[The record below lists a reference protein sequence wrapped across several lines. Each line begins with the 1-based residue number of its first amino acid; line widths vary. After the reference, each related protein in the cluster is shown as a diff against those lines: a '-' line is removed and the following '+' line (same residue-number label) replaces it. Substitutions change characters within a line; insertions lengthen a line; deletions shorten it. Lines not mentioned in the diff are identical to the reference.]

1 MAAWLTTIAAVQAAD
16 LTSNLRVIEK
26 IGHEG
31 AGNEAARAAWD
42 EIARADV
49 AQLPQ
54 ILMALG
60 EANPL
65 AANYLRAAI
74 DTIAERQLREGGKLP
89 VSDLEKFVLTTSNP
103 PRGRRLAFELLAKVD
118 STATDRLTPG
128 FIDDPSLELRRDA
141 VARLLDEGEK
151 LVEAAPK
158 KDDKPQSPEAVKVYR
173 SALAGAR
180 DLDQT
185 DEAAKALEELGETV
199 DLNRHFG
206 FVTTWKLVGSFENRG
221 GVGFNAVYPPE
232 EKSETTVQYP
242 GKDGKTVSWIDFT
255 SKDPRGKIDLNEA
268 LGKDMGCI
276 AYAETYFYS
285 PERRDVDVRVS
296 CICAVK
302 FWFNG
307 NLLGSHEIYHAG
319 SPHDQYI
326 AKAQLQPGRNVLLVK
341 IAQNE
346 QTEGWAQDWE
356 FKLRVCDS
364 IGTAVL
370 SEK

>member
-1 MAAWLTTIAAVQAAD
+1 MVAAQAAD
-16 LTSNLRVIEK
+16 LATNLKTIEQV
-26 IGHEG
+26 GHEG

-54 ILMALG
+54 ILTALG
-60 EANPL
+60 DANPL

-74 DTIAERQLREGGKLP
+74 DAIAERQLREGGKLP
-89 VSDLEKFVLTTSNP
+89 MSDLEKFVLTTSNP

-118 STATDRLTPG
+118 ATATDRLTPG

-141 VARLLDEGEK
+141 VAQLLEGAK
-151 LVEAAPK
+151 VEG
-158 KDDKPQSPEAVKVYR
+158 PEPVALLR
-173 SALAGAR
+173 QALAGAR
-180 DLDQT
+180 DLDQI

-206 FVTTWKLVGSFENRG
+206 FVTTWKLVGPFENRG
-221 GVGFNAVYPPE
+221 GVGFNAIYPPE
-232 EKSETTVQYP
+232 EKSETAVQYP
-242 GKDGKTVSWIDFT
+242 GKDGKTVRWIDFT
-255 SKDPRGKIDLNEA
+255 SKDPRGNINLNEA

-276 AYAETYFYS
+276 AYAESTFYS

-302 FWFNG
+302 FWLNG
-307 NLLGSHEIYHAG
+307 KLLGSHEIYHAG

-341 IAQNE
+341 VAQNE